1 MSGLRTSAGLGSF
14 SKHYKK
20 SCSLEFVSIQS
31 LFLITQKMQ
40 REMRKDG
47 SELNHRWVAVLY
59 LNLGVG
65 AMELSS
71 VCGCGCYAQVIRSH
85 SGFLLAFVFL
95 WPKAPCFDLPTH
107 SPFFVVLQI
116 QVQA

>member
-1 MSGLRTSAGLGSF
+1 
-14 SKHYKK
+14 
-20 SCSLEFVSIQS
+20 
-31 LFLITQKMQ
+31 
-40 REMRKDG
+40 MRKDG